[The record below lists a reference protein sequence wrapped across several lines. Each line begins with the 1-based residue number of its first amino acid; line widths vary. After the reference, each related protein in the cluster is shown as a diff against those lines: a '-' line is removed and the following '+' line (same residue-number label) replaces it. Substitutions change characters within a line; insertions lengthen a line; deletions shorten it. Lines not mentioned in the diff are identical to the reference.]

1 MALLRSFIIRFLAR
15 VLLVPFPFQAP
26 SAELGSLTKLLE
38 DAPAAF
44 PTLLQIG
51 HKVIKGDHD
60 RIYSIRGAVENML
73 RHGAT
78 LLDSQLMTRY
88 AISIAMAQKVLL
100 NQ

>member
-1 MALLRSFIIRFLAR
+1 M
-15 VLLVPFPFQAP
+15 
-26 SAELGSLTKLLE
+26 ELGSLTKLLE

-60 RIYSIRGAVENML
+60 RIYSIQGAVENMS

>member
-1 MALLRSFIIRFLAR
+1 M
-15 VLLVPFPFQAP
+15 LLVPFPFQAL

-44 PTLLQIG
+44 PTQLQIG

-73 RHGAT
+73 RHGAS
-78 LLDSQLMTRY
+78 LLDS
-88 AISIAMAQKVLL
+88 
-100 NQ
+100 